1 MHPAVIK
8 SGKVIIDKFKDI
20 PPQDKKRARNIILFV
35 LVLLIFK
42 NKIANAIRNLTH
54 KDINQVDVDKT
65 NLTYERS
72 EYFSMCSTLESA
84 MDGAGTK
91 EESIMAVM
99 MRLKTQDDWNFL
111 QKCFGIRK
119 KRGGMFYR
127 DISGDLKMWMSDD
140 LNGSE
145 LEEVR
150 EILQDSGVNF

>member
-8 SGKVIIDKFKDI
+8 TGQALFNKYKSI
-20 PPQDKKRARNIILFV
+20 PPQDIKRARNVVLLV

-65 NLTYERS
+65 NLTFDRS

-91 EESIMAVM
+91 EESVMAVM
-99 MRLKTQDDWNFL
+99 MRLETQDDWNFL
-111 QKCFGIRK
+111 QKCFGMRK
-119 KRGGMFYR
+119 KRGGAFYK
-127 DISGDLKMWMSDD
+127 DITGDLKMWLSDD
-140 LNGSE
+140 LNGKE
-145 LEEVR
+145 LGEVR
-150 EILQDSGVNF
+150 EILQGSGINF